1 MKKWLPRLAIS
12 LCIIALLAAC
22 GGQKQLQP
30 PQWNGLSD
38 EANAATADAAIE
50 TASAALATANALPT
64 EQQAPPVATA
74 QVSVATARAAVTQM
88 GLPRP
93 WSWKSDGKAVAI
105 SCPKG
110 QGIISLKDSLK
121 NEYSSF
127 KT

>member
-74 QVSVATARAAVTQM
+74 QVSVATARGSDTDGVAAPLELEKRRQSRRHL
-88 GLPRP
+88 LPKRAGDNLP
-93 WSWKSDGKAVAI
+93 
-105 SCPKG
+105 
-110 QGIISLKDSLK
+110 
-121 NEYSSF
+121 
-127 KT
+127 